1 MKPTVFL
8 ILIAMLVT
16 GFNAHSEL
24 IGGPL
29 EALTSNLRQD
39 FVLRPEAPNQVTDRK
54 VAQGNVSDPGG
65 SRRMQQGFNDRSGM
79 SGGAGPQGHVGL
91 AGVQGPIGTFTNW
104 TPYQRFS
111 FDADG
116 ADIRASDLRQ
126 ASDIT
131 AYMMEN
137 PTARLGI
144 DGSSNAKA
152 DGWRTDELTERRVS
166 AVRDALIQAGTPSF
180 KIQTGPFG
188 DPDFRRENQVEVLLI
203 TVR

>member
-29 EALTSNLRQD
+29 EVITAKNWQD
-39 FVLRPEAPNQVTDRK
+39 TAVRPELLKSAGNAM

-65 SRRMQQGFNDRSGM
+65 SRRMAPNFNDRSGM

-91 AGVQGPIGTFTNW
+91 AGVQGPVGVFNEW

-111 FDADG
+111 FDADH
-116 ADIRASDLRQ
+116 ADIRPSDMRQ
-126 ASDIT
+126 ASDIA

-152 DGWRTDELTERRVS
+152 DGWRSEDLSERRVT
-166 AVRDALIQAGTPSF
+166 AVRDALTQAGIPGF